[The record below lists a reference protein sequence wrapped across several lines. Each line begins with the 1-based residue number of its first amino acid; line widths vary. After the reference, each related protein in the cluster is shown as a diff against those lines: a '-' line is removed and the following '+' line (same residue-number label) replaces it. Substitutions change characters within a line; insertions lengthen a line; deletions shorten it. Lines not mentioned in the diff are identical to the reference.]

1 MASRFQICCY
11 QAISLRTVVSVTAIL
26 RQLAGDLHLPLEA
39 MVVVSWSWLRPS
51 VVTVLQ
57 CRSTKVGG
65 NQRGIVRTITV
76 RRKNATGNPSQNE
89 ARTPNGRP
97 SVG

>member
-1 MASRFQICCY
+1 MSQIKTAAPGGGRKMFLTSPFID

-65 NQRGIVRTITV
+65 NQR
-76 RRKNATGNPSQNE
+76 
-89 ARTPNGRP
+89 
-97 SVG
+97 